1 MNFRL
6 NRKVIFVSKGHKVD
20 HSFGQPYVLFN
31 FKCWKSIDYE
41 R

>member
-1 MNFRL
+1 MKFGL
-6 NRKVIFVSKGHKVD
+6 NRKAIFVSKTRKVD
-20 HSFGQPYVLFN
+20 QSFGQPYVLFN